1 MKVYK
6 IQFSFFA
13 ETETKRNQNC
23 HKAIIFRGSHLNKF
37 ELDDISGM
45 NIIDKL
51 VLKLIMTLRVSQK
64 YGVLQLSYYTTRYFN
79 SISQVA
85 IQRLL
90 SDWAQCVQFSGAT

>member
-1 MKVYK
+1 M
-6 IQFSFFA
+6 
-13 ETETKRNQNC
+13 
-23 HKAIIFRGSHLNKF
+23 NKF

-64 YGVLQLSYYTTRYFN
+64 LQLSYYTTRYFN